1 MCCIVYTCTQT
12 QETLVELEELS
23 LVILYISVL
32 SELQRARIISKIKYI
47 IERKVL
53 TRRKHKPSLQKARQQ
68 LPKA

>member
-23 LVILYISVL
+23 LVILYISL